1 MRNWFVIL
9 LSLITAS
16 ALAGDPVITC
26 EPRELRGVP
35 GQPLQAELTVES
47 DRANPIQLRIPA
59 VRNLFLRTVEKIP
72 IRCTKEGRFIQKRII
87 IWQGTEPGSVTLTNL
102 TIVTAGGGTGF
113 PGLKKKCPD
122 IGITIDAV
130 ESAKPPNNPP
140 RPAATPPMEG
150 NKKSSMHS
158 PLPRRGAGTA
168 GWILHIQ
175 LSMGDGI
182 QRSAI

>member
-72 IRCTKEGRFIQKRII
+72 IRRTAKGRYIQKRII
-87 IWQGTEPGSVTLTNL
+87 IWQGIEAGATTLTNL
-102 TIVTAGGGTGF
+102 TVNFQGLEPTAS
-113 PGLKKKCPD
+113 GLSEKFQELENMDAKSPNIGKEKQAATQLLPD
-122 IGITIDAV
+122 IGKAKQAATQLLPSIGITINTVTPA
-130 ESAKPPNNPP
+130 EPPAKKE
-140 RPAATPPMEG
+140 AE
-150 NKKSSMHS
+150 
-158 PLPRRGAGTA
+158 
-168 GWILHIQ
+168 
-175 LSMGDGI
+175 
-182 QRSAI
+182 